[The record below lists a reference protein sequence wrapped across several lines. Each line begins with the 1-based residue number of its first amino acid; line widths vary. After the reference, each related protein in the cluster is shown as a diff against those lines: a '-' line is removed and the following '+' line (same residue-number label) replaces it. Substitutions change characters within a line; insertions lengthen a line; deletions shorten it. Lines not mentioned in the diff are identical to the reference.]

1 MSLPTE
7 HELLA
12 AACHIGHPK
21 NKWNPRMAPYL
32 YGVRKGI
39 HIFDLTQ
46 TKTHLERVVEQLKK
60 LQAEGKTI
68 LFVSTKQQSIP
79 LIEEIGQTLRQPT
92 VTKKWIPGLLT
103 NWSTLKR
110 RIKYYVELKE
120 SFRSGEIEKYTKK
133 EQTMLRKKMAKLDTA
148 LGGVS
153 GMTKIPDALFVI
165 DALRDRVA
173 VLEANVLKIPV
184 FGLCDS
190 NVDPLLFRE
199 FIPANDDAVKSIG
212 LVLATVRDALGGPP
226 KEHIPEQRDPRE
238 SVIGV
243 KS

>member
-1 MSLPTE
+1 MPLPTE
-7 HELLA
+7 ADLLA

-21 NKWNPRMAPYL
+21 NKWHPKMAPYL
-32 YGVRKGI
+32 YGVRRGV

-46 TKTHLERVVEQLKK
+46 TRTHLEHVVGALKK

-79 LIEEIGQTLRQPT
+79 LIEEIGESLSQPT

-110 RIKYYVELKE
+110 RIKYYLELKD
-120 SFRSGEIEKYTKK
+120 SFRSKEVEKYTKK
-133 EQTMLRKKMAKLDTA
+133 EQTMLRKKLIKLETA

-153 GMTKIPDALFVI
+153 SMTKIPDALFVI
-165 DALRDRVA
+165 DALRDRVS

-184 FGLCDS
+184 YGLCDS
-190 NVDPLLFRE
+190 NVNPSNFKL
-199 FIPANDDAVKSIG
+199 FIPCNDDAVKSIG
-212 LVLATVRDALGGPP
+212 FILATIRDALGGAP
-226 KEHIPEQRDPRE
+226 KERMPEEEEPAAEVRSPHP
-238 SVIGV
+238 
-243 KS
+243 